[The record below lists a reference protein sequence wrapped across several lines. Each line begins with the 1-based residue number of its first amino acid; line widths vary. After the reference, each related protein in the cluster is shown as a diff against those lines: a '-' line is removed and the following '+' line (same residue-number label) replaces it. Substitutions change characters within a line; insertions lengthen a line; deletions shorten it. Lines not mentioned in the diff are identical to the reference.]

1 MKQLRFR
8 RVKEFNF
15 SNNNMIIVT
24 FVSETIARNTAI
36 KILKDTKL
44 DVSVYNNML
53 TIIVSNIT
61 YFVTVNEFGYFVE
74 FD

>member
-15 SNNNMIIVT
+15 SNNNIIVVK
-24 FVSETIARNTAI
+24 FVSKTVARNVANQV
-36 KILKDTKL
+36 LKDTNL
-44 DVSVYNNML
+44 DVAVYDNMIN
-53 TIIVSNIT
+53 IIVRDIT
-61 YFVTVNEFGYFVE
+61 YSVTVNEFGYFVE

>member
-8 RVKEFNF
+8 RVKEFH
-15 SNNNMIIVT
+15 NNRNIIVVK
-24 FVSETIARNTAI
+24 FVSKTVARNTAI

-44 DVSVYNNML
+44 DVAVYDNVIN
-53 TIIVSNIT
+53 IVVRDIT
-61 YFVTVNEFGYFVE
+61 YSVTVNEFGYFVE

>member
-8 RVKEFNF
+8 RVKEFHTNA
-15 SNNNMIIVT
+15 NMIIVK

-36 KILKDTKL
+36 KILKDTNL
-44 DVSVYNNML
+44 DVAVYDNVIN
-53 TIIVSNIT
+53 IIVRAIT
-61 YFVTVNEFGYFVE
+61 YSITVNEFGYFVE

>member
-8 RVKEFNF
+8 RVKEFH
-15 SNNNMIIVT
+15 NNKNIIVVK
-24 FVSETIARNTAI
+24 FVSKTVARNAAI

-61 YFVTVNEFGYFVE
+61 YSVTVNEFGYFVE

>member
-1 MKQLRFR
+1 MKQLRLR
-8 RVKEFNF
+8 RVKEFH
-15 SNNNMIIVT
+15 NNGNIIVVK

-44 DVSVYNNML
+44 DVAVYDNMIN
-53 TIIVSNIT
+53 IIVRAIT
-61 YFVTVNEFGYFVE
+61 YSITVNEFGYFIE

>member
-8 RVKEFNF
+8 RVKEFYSSKN
-15 SNNNMIIVT
+15 IIVIK
-24 FVSETIARNTAI
+24 FANETISRNTAI

-44 DVSVYNNML
+44 YVSVYDNIIN
-53 TIIVSNIT
+53 IIVSNID
-61 YFVTVNEFGYFVE
+61 YSITVNEFGYFVE